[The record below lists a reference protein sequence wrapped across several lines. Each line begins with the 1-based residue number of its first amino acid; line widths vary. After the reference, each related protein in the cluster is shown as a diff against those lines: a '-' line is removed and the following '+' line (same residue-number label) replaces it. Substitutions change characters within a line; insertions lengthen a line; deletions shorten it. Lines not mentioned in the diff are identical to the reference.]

1 MLNQSK
7 ETNKAEELPQCYS
20 VAQLCDRTG
29 LSRAT
34 VSRALS
40 RGELEHYRIGSRA
53 VIPAPAVMLWL
64 ERNKVGR
71 RPALRV
77 A

>member
-1 MLNQSK
+1 MSNPK
-7 ETNKAEELPQCYS
+7 EQTNKGLELPVCYN
-20 VAQLCDRTG
+20 VGEVCQRTG

-40 RGELEHYRIGSRA
+40 SGDLEHYRIGSRA
-53 VIPAPAVMLWL
+53 VIPAAAVVAWL
-64 ERNKVGR
+64 ERHRVAR